1 MKEIIAFVRRHQV
14 PGSKKALEEVGFN
27 ALTIQSVEGRGKQ
40 KGVGGWAAEVDPHL
54 NPLLKHET
62 PVPEALMKWIP
73 KRMLTIA
80 VQDDEVETAVNA
92 LIKANQTGHIG
103 DGKIFVCPLED
114 VVRVRTGENGPRAVG
129 N

>member
-1 MKEIIAFVRRHQV
+1 MKEVIAFVRRHQV
-14 PGSKKALEEVGFN
+14 PISKKALEAAGFN

-62 PVPEALMKWIP
+62 PVPEAAMKWIP
-73 KRMLTIA
+73 KRMLTLI
-80 VQDDEVETAVNA
+80 VQDDEVKKAVDA

-103 DGKIFVCPLED
+103 DGKIFVCPLEE
-114 VVRVRTGENGPRAVG
+114 VVRVRTRENGPRAVS
-129 N
+129 

>member
-14 PGSKKALEEVGFN
+14 PISKKTLEAAGFN

-62 PVPEALMKWIP
+62 PVPEAAMKWIP
-73 KRMLTIA
+73 KRMLTLI
-80 VQDDEVETAVNA
+80 VQDDEVKKAVDA

-103 DGKIFVCPLED
+103 DGKIFVCPLEE
-114 VVRVRTGENGPRAVG
+114 VVRVRTRENGPRAVS
-129 N
+129 